1 MKKLSLIIFFIFFS
15 SHLSAINLEM
25 PVNDDD
31 FANKIN
37 TLNWNSGPKKI
48 PFTEAKA
55 TINIS
60 GNYEYLEGEDVN
72 QFLYWLNGV
81 EFPLQ
86 KVLVMP
92 KGEDWGSYYYVYS
105 YSDSGY
111 VKIDDWNDVDPDE
124 FLKDLEKG
132 YKADNAERRKKNQA
146 TLTSVSWRYSPKL
159 NRNKNLVNYAVVSK
173 WSDNDQSVQASSLIL
188 GREGY
193 TEATM
198 ITSAAGYKDS
208 LLENASA
215 IHEFNPDVGYNAW
228 KPGDKVAAIGIA
240 GLLAATLGGK
250 SAKVAA
256 PILVVLLGLL
266 KKFWWIVILPFLWL
280 GKLFSRSS
288 SSSESETSE
297 NVPEAAPKKR
307 TRTKKK

>member
-15 SHLSAINLEM
+15 SHLNAINLQM
-25 PVNDDD
+25 PVGEDDLN
-31 FANKIN
+31 NKVN
-37 TLNWNSGPKKI
+37 SLNWISGPKKI

-55 TINIS
+55 TISIS
-60 GNYEYLEGEDVN
+60 GDYEYLQGEDVN
-72 QFLYWLNGV
+72 QLLYWLNGV
-81 EFPLQ
+81 EFPSQ
-86 KVLVMP
+86 KILVMP
-92 KGEDWGSYYYVYS
+92 KENWGSYYYLYAF
-105 YSDSGY
+105 SDSGY
-111 VKIDDWNDVDPDE
+111 VKIDDWNEVDPNE
-124 FLKDLEKG
+124 FLKDLEQTSKS
-132 YKADNAERRKKNQA
+132 DNVERKKNNQA
-146 TLTSVSWRYSPKL
+146 TLKSLSWSYTPRL
-159 NRNKNLVNYAVVSK
+159 DRNKNLVNYALVSK

-188 GREGY
+188 GKEGY
-193 TEATM
+193 THATM
-198 ITSAAGYKDS
+198 VSSAAVYKDS

-250 SAKVAA
+250 SVKVAA

-288 SSSESETSE
+288 SSSESETNE

>member
-1 MKKLSLIIFFIFFS
+1 MKKLPLIIFFIFFS
-15 SHLSAINLEM
+15 SHLNAINLQM
-25 PVNDDD
+25 PVGEDDLN
-31 FANKIN
+31 NKVN
-37 TLNWNSGPKKI
+37 SLNWISGPKKI

-60 GNYEYLEGEDVN
+60 GDYEYLQGEDVN
-72 QFLYWLNGV
+72 QLLYWINGV
-81 EFPLQ
+81 EFPSQ
-86 KVLVMP
+86 KILVMP
-92 KGEDWGSYYYVYS
+92 KENWGSYYYVYS

-111 VKIDDWNDVDPDE
+111 VKIDDWNEIDPDE
-124 FLKDLEKG
+124 FLKDLEKD
-132 YKADNAERRKKNQA
+132 YKVDNAERRKKNQA
-146 TLTSVSWRYSPKL
+146 TLTSISWRYSPKL
-159 NRNKNLVNYAVVSK
+159 DRSKNLVNYAVVSN

-198 ITSAAGYKDS
+198 ISSAAGYKDS

-215 IHEFNPDVGYNAW
+215 IHEFNPDVGCNAW

-250 SAKVAA
+250 SVKVAA

-266 KKFWWIVILPFLWL
+266 KKFWWIVILPFLLL
-280 GKLFSRSS
+280 GKLFTRSS

-297 NVPEAAPKKR
+297 NIPEAAPKKR

>member
-15 SHLSAINLEM
+15 SHLNAINLQM
-25 PVNDDD
+25 PVGEDDLS
-31 FANKIN
+31 NKIN
-37 TLNWNSGPKKI
+37 SLNWISGPKKI

-60 GNYEYLEGEDVN
+60 GDYEYLQGEDVN
-72 QFLYWLNGV
+72 QLLYWLNGV
-81 EFPLQ
+81 EFPSQ
-86 KVLVMP
+86 KILVMP
-92 KGEDWGSYYYVYS
+92 KENWGSYYYVYAF
-105 YSDSGY
+105 SDSGY
-111 VKIDDWNDVDPDE
+111 VKIDDWNEVDPNE

-159 NRNKNLVNYAVVSK
+159 DRNKNLVNYAIVSN

-193 TEATM
+193 TQATM
-198 ITSAAGYKDS
+198 ISSVAGYKDS

-250 SAKVAA
+250 SVKVAA

-280 GKLFSRSS
+280 GKLFTRSS
-288 SSSESETSE
+288 SSPESETSE
-297 NVPEAAPKKR
+297 NIPEAAPKKR
-307 TRTKKK
+307 TRAKKK

>member
-1 MKKLSLIIFFIFFS
+1 MKKLPLIIFFIFFS
-15 SHLSAINLEM
+15 SHLNAINLQM
-25 PVNDDD
+25 PVGEDDLN
-31 FANKIN
+31 NKVN

-60 GNYEYLEGEDVN
+60 GDYEYLQGEDVN
-72 QFLYWLNGV
+72 QFLYWLGGV
-81 EFPLQ
+81 EFPYQ
-86 KVLVMP
+86 KILVMP
-92 KGEDWGSYYYVYS
+92 KGEDWGSYYYLYS

-111 VKIDDWNDVDPDE
+111 VKIDDWEDIDPDE
-124 FLKDLEKG
+124 FLKDLEQTSKS
-132 YKADNAERRKKNQA
+132 DNAERRKKNQA
-146 TLTSVSWRYSPKL
+146 TLTSISWSYTPRL
-159 NRNKNLVNYAVVSK
+159 DRNKNLVNYALVSK

-188 GREGY
+188 GKEGY
-193 TEATM
+193 THATM
-198 ITSAAGYKDS
+198 VSSAAVYKDS

-228 KPGDKVAAIGIA
+228 KPGDKVAAVGIA

-288 SSSESETSE
+288 SSSESETNE